1 MKTTLKVA
9 TLCAVLALTTFAS
22 AGTIYNFADGN
33 GLVTTFNGNTTVGTW
48 TPNAGNC
55 IPFNCNVGGQVANVD
70 YQQAYAASAFGGPTS
85 VSSLTF
91 YNWTFGGNT
100 LVIGGTYSVYLST
113 TTNAFNALSTNLASN
128 RGGDWA
134 YFGVFAAG
142 TDTNPSITISGTPFA
157 YDPSKGNLLVEI
169 FGLGQANICNGCG
182 NSYMQVDNS
191 GQVMGRAVEIDS
203 TVPEPGTLA
212 LLGSG
217 VIGLAGFA
225 RRKFTR

>member
-22 AGTIYNFADGN
+22 AGTLYNFADGN
-33 GLVTTFNGNTTVGTW
+33 GLVTTFNGSTTVGTW
-48 TPNAGNC
+48 TPNSGNC
-55 IPFNCNVGGQVANVD
+55 IPFNCNVGGQIANVD
-70 YQQAYAASAFGGPTS
+70 YQQAYAASAFGGSTS

-113 TTNAFNALSTNLASN
+113 TTSVFNALSTNLASN

-134 YFGVFAAG
+134 YFGAFAAG

-203 TVPEPGTLA
+203 SVPEPGTLVM
-212 LLGSG
+212 LGSG

-225 RRKFTR
+225 RRKFKV